1 MLPRPQVI
9 RLLGKFLGVSKF
21 HGPSCVVFG
30 AVGWV
35 EVGASV
41 EIAVYPAKKK
51 PTKAKTYAA
60 LLTLC
65 E

>member
-1 MLPRPQVI
+1 M
-9 RLLGKFLGVSKF
+9 RLQGKFLGVSKF
-21 HGPSCVVFG
+21 HVSICVVFG

-41 EIAVYPAKKK
+41 EIAVHPAKKK
-51 PTKAKTYAA
+51 QTKAKTYAA

>member
-1 MLPRPQVI
+1 M
-9 RLLGKFLGVSKF
+9 RLQGEFLGVSKF
-21 HGPSCVVFG
+21 HGSSCVVFG
-30 AVGWV
+30 AVGWM

-41 EIAVYPAKKK
+41 EITVYPAKKK
-51 PTKAKTYAA
+51 QTTAKAHAA

>member
-1 MLPRPQVI
+1 
-9 RLLGKFLGVSKF
+9 
-21 HGPSCVVFG
+21 VFG

-41 EIAVYPAKKK
+41 EITVYPAKKK
-51 PTKAKTYAA
+51 QTTAKTHAA

>member
-1 MLPRPQVI
+1 
-9 RLLGKFLGVSKF
+9 
-21 HGPSCVVFG
+21 VFG

-51 PTKAKTYAA
+51 PSKAKTYAA

>member
-1 MLPRPQVI
+1 M
-9 RLLGKFLGVSKF
+9 RLQGKFLGVSKF

-41 EIAVYPAKKK
+41 EITVYPAKKK
-51 PTKAKTYAA
+51 QTKAKTYAA
-60 LLTLC
+60 LQTLC

>member
-1 MLPRPQVI
+1 
-9 RLLGKFLGVSKF
+9 
-21 HGPSCVVFG
+21 VFG

-41 EIAVYPAKKK
+41 EIAVHPAKKK
-51 PTKAKTYAA
+51 QTTAKTHAA